1 MPQVPQYNREVG
13 AQLTPTPYRHD
24 RTDEN
29 TFGGG
34 IYQAQQRMGAV
45 IARGGDQM
53 THALNHFK
61 DRYDRARLIEFSNE
75 LQKYEQDNIRN
86 GYLKTSGKE
95 AMSGAQAAIDE
106 WNKNGQSTLDKFK
119 FTGYAKARANDIL
132 LSYTSHVQENI
143 EKHNFQQTETWNKT
157 VFDDA
162 YNNVFKNASFY
173 RHDPEGFNR
182 NLKNLNTLIDN
193 DLRYQKLDA
202 DMKAIYK
209 GNLETKVYEGTLDSL
224 IAENSLAAKA
234 FFENNKD
241 KISAGK
247 IDDYISKINN
257 MENKY
262 YADEISSKLVG
273 LTPEEAYKQI
283 DSIENIELKDAVERR
298 YNHYIKR
305 QEDAEKQVEKQQ
317 LDQFYNTALQK
328 KQNGMPLS
336 YDDIPQGLDSKTQLS
351 LMEYVSKNG
360 NPESQDDVWEE
371 LYELKVSDAQ
381 KFANLDLNKFRGYLS
396 DGEYKQFLKDQ
407 QKIKSGGYYTDIQDD
422 DKKIQE
428 ALKSMGLDKN
438 ETLPFKADKKDIA
451 YSEIRSMV
459 REFEAKKG
467 RTINANELN
476 DIVKS
481 LGYKGEDGAK
491 IYQQLELGMRTRTG
505 FIKNVIG
512 DFIEYQKQHNGQMP
526 TDDEKY
532 KIINRRVADVEIER
546 NQSIIDEINSGVIQQ
561 QKQTQPQAQKQNDIF
576 FGHSITSPY
585 GKRTQPTKGAS
596 TNHQGID
603 LSYKMNEPVKAFEGG
618 MVVRVGKSQGLGNF
632 VEIQDQNGII
642 HSYGHNNKITVNQ
655 GQYIKR
661 GDEIALAGSTGI
673 SIGPH
678 VHYSKK
684 QNGKFID
691 PTQKGGAIQDG
702 TVIKNAKT
710 GQRMV
715 MRNGQWQA
723 M

>member
-34 IYQAQQRMGAV
+34 IYQAQQRLGAAIV
-45 IARGGDQM
+45 ENVDDATRSLM
-53 THALNHFK
+53 RFK
-61 DRYDRARLIEFSNE
+61 EGIDRTKLIEFSNK
-75 LQKYEQDNIRN
+75 LQEYKQDNIVN
-86 GYLKTSGKE
+86 GYLKTSGKD
-95 AMSGAQAAIDE
+95 AMSGAQQTIDDFG
-106 WNKNGQSTLDKFK
+106 KFGQEELDKYK
-119 FTGYAKARANDIL
+119 FSGYSQARANQIL
-132 LSYTSHVQENI
+132 LGYTSTIQEEVN
-143 EKHNFQQTETWNKT
+143 KHSKDQTKAWNKT

-193 DLRYQKLDA
+193 DLRYQELDA

-209 GNLETKVYEGTLDSL
+209 GNLETKLYETALDSL
-224 IAENSLAAKA
+224 ISENSLSAAV
-234 FFENNKD
+234 FFEKNKD
-241 KISAGK
+241 KISADK
-247 IDDYISKINN
+247 IDDYIGKISN

-262 YADEISSKLVG
+262 YADNFASQLMNLE
-273 LTPEEAYKQI
+273 PDEAIKQI
-283 DSIENIELKDAVERR
+283 NSIQDLDQRDAVERR
-298 YNHYIKR
+298 YNHYIK
-305 QEDAEKQVEKQQ
+305 QKEDLKKQVESQQ
-317 LDQFYNTALQK
+317 LDSFYNTALQK
-328 KQNGMPLS
+328 KQNNQPLS
-336 YDDIPQGLDSKTQLS
+336 YDDIPQGIDSKTKLS

-360 NPESQDDVWEE
+360 TPESQDDVWQE
-371 LYELKVSDAQ
+371 LYELKVSNAQ
-381 KFANLDLNKFRGYLS
+381 EFANLDLNKFRGYLS

-438 ETLPFKADKKDIA
+438 AALPFKADKKDIA
-451 YSEIRSMV
+451 YSEIRSLI
-459 REFEAKKG
+459 REFEARKG
-467 RTINANELN
+467 RKINGEELN

-491 IYQQLELGMRTRTG
+491 IYQQLELGMRTKTG
-505 FIKNVIG
+505 FIKNVIN

-526 TDDEKY
+526 SDEEKY

-546 NQSIIDEINSGVIQQ
+546 NQTIIDEINNQTT
-561 QKQTQPQAQKQNDIF
+561 QTQPQTQNKTNDIF

-596 TNHQGID
+596 KYHQGID
-603 LSYKMNEPVKAFEGG
+603 LSYRMNEPVKAFEGG

-673 SIGPH
+673 STGPH

-723 M
+723 MQI